1 MRNHKH
7 DWKASEVRAG
17 ILGTFEIRLVWFCV
31 RGGCKSTRTE
41 QLRVRKPRA
50 DALTDADRSMKE
62 ADKRLRKN
70 TLSTD
75 TSSQKQPEQLEE
87 LDFHEWLEIEP
98 MVEERG
104 PELIRSPLI
113 PTEPIPQEVVDW
125 LAKYDREKYLEVEL
139 SSRLLQGKKI
149 ISSRA

>member
-1 MRNHKH
+1 
-7 DWKASEVRAG
+7 
-17 ILGTFEIRLVWFCV
+17 
-31 RGGCKSTRTE
+31 
-41 QLRVRKPRA
+41 
-50 DALTDADRSMKE
+50 MKE

-104 PELIRSPLI
+104 PELIKSPLI